1 MNYTYR
7 AAVTAVLAVA
17 ATIGAARAQA
27 PEPLD
32 IRTGVYRGHQ
42 VTYQVINGLAVV
54 EGDII
59 LGTPEELEP
68 PASPQLIK
76 GSDARKEAVAISD
89 PERLWP
95 EGVIPYVIDADLPDP
110 QRVLDAIQ
118 HWNDNTLVQLVER
131 TNEPNWVNFEEPEQP
146 TCSSMV
152 GMAGGEQSL
161 FLAEGCSVGAV
172 IHEIGHAAGVWH
184 EQSREDR
191 DNHVN
196 VLFDNIDKRS
206 TFNFDQR
213 IRTGDDLGHYDYGS
227 IMHYGAFFFSRNGRP
242 TLETMPPGIP
252 IGQAEGLSAGDIDGV
267 SRLYGQPPTMTTIS
281 TNPPGLQIE
290 VDGMTFTS
298 PQSFEWAPGS
308 NHAVNIPS
316 PQGDDSERFLFGRWG
331 DSGGQSRTVIPF
343 VANTVFT
350 AHFIQQFKVESGALP
365 PEGGAVTFNPPST
378 DGFYT
383 ARSHLE
389 AVAAPAQG
397 FSFHRWPGPVFAG
410 LHGFSGNPARFRV
423 RAPGLNYTAI
433 FTQAR
438 LTTITANFPGR
449 RVVVDGRTR
458 PMPRNFAWDAGS
470 THTISVED
478 AVQSGPS
485 GASRWIFQ
493 NWSDGGAITHN
504 ITVPEDASTF
514 TAEFTEQQL
523 LTTLAAPPAGGDIDA
538 VPGSGDGFYDTGTP
552 VVLTATPQPGFEL
565 STWFDTFGDVTGTQ
579 NPQVLLMSDQQW
591 VGALFLESRELLSGV
606 PVDFSLPAVGGPTIF
621 FGFLGYRVN
630 VPPGATRLKISMITQ
645 PGGVDV
651 DLHMRLGEDPI
662 LSRGRVV
669 SHHSSTGPGGR
680 ESITITP
687 ESHPPLESGTYFV
700 ALVIWTAGVAVEG
713 TLTAE
718 LDAPPV
724 PVPEISISTPAFT
737 FTTEQG
743 MNPPPQTFD
752 IRNSGEGTL
761 NYQIVTD
768 QPWLLASPN
777 QGSSTGEA
785 ATIQLSINSESL
797 PEGTS
802 HGLITISESQAQ
814 AAKQAA
820 PIQQTTSAII
830 PVTLVVTPAAPE
842 MPGPQISSGGIILA
856 TGTPVVEQISPL
868 GIFTIFGQEFAPEGT
883 LVLQPELDAG
893 GDVAVNL
900 GSTCVEINGERSPLF
915 AVLPTQINGQASHLL
930 QPGQAAVEVIRGC
943 GTNDEQRSP
952 VATVMIGS
960 ATPAFFNFVNNPGGA
975 NPIATL
981 HGGGPALVGEPGL
994 IPGVTF
1000 TPAQPDEFV
1009 SFFGTGFGPTDP
1021 ALESGQI
1028 PSQALP
1034 DSQGQATLINE
1045 VTFTIGG
1052 IAVPP
1057 ADVFYAG
1064 AVPCC
1069 AGLFQFVVRVPPNAQ
1084 DGDLAVT
1091 ATVDGVTT
1099 PNGPFITVK
1108 Q

>member
-7 AAVTAVLAVA
+7 AAATALLAVA
-17 ATIGAARAQA
+17 ATIGAARAQT
-27 PEPLD
+27 PEPPD

-42 VTYQVINGLAVV
+42 VTYQVINGLAVF

-59 LGTPEELEP
+59 LGTPRDLEP
-68 PASPQLIK
+68 PAGSQLIK
-76 GSDARKEAVAISD
+76 GADAAKEAVARSD
-89 PERLWP
+89 SDFLWP
-95 EGVIPYVIDADLPDP
+95 GGVIPYVIDAGLPEP

-118 HWNDNTLVQLVER
+118 HWNENTVVQLVER
-131 TNEPNWVNFEEPEQP
+131 TNEPNWVQFE
-146 TCSSMV
+146 SSGSGGLCLSFV
-152 GMAGGEQSL
+152 GMAGGEQVL
-161 FLAEGCSVGAV
+161 LLQDVCDVPAV
-172 IHEIGHAAGVWH
+172 VHEIGHAAGLFH
-184 EQSREDR
+184 EQTRDDR
-191 DNHVN
+191 NDHVN
-196 VLFDNIDKRS
+196 VLPQNMDKRF
-206 TFNFDQR
+206 TFNFA
-213 IRTGDDLGHYDYGS
+213 RTFDASDDLGHYDYGS
-227 IMHYGAFFFSRNGRP
+227 IMHYSAFLFSRNGRP
-242 TLETMPPGIP
+242 TLETMPPGIL
-252 IGQAEGLSAGDIDGV
+252 IGEAEGLSAGDIDGAN
-267 SRLYGQPPTMTTIS
+267 RLYGQPPAMTTIS

-298 PQSFEWAPGS
+298 PQSFDWAPGS
-308 NHAVNIPS
+308 NHTVNIPS
-316 PQGDDSERFLFGRWG
+316 PQGDDSERFLFARWG

-343 VANTVFT
+343 VSTTVFT
-350 AHFIQQFKVESGALP
+350 AHFIQQFRLESGALP
-365 PEGGAVTFNPPST
+365 PEGGAVTLNPPSS

-383 ARSHLE
+383 TRTQVE
-389 AVAAPAQG
+389 AVAAPAEG
-397 FSFHRWPGPVFAG
+397 FSFGGWFGPSLAG
-410 LHGFSGNPARFRV
+410 IHGVSGNPARFPV
-423 RAPGLNYTAI
+423 AFAGLNYTGV
-433 FTQAR
+433 FTQLP
-438 LTTITANFPGR
+438 LTTVTASAPGR
-449 RVVVDGRTR
+449 RIVVDGRTI
-458 PMPRNFAWDAGS
+458 PVPINFPWDPGS

-485 GASRWIFQ
+485 GASRWVFQ

-523 LTTLAAPPAGGDIDA
+523 LTTAASPSAAGDVDA

-552 VVLTATPQPGFEL
+552 VVLTAAPQQGFEL
-565 STWFDTFGDVTGTQ
+565 STWFGDLTGTA
-579 NPQVLLMSDQQW
+579 NPQALRMSDQQW

-606 PVDFSLPAVGGPTIF
+606 PVDFSLPAVGDPTIF

-630 VPPGATRLKISMITQ
+630 VPPGATRLKVSMITQ

-737 FTTEQG
+737 FTAEQG

-752 IRNSGEGTL
+752 IRNSGDGTL
-761 NYQIVTD
+761 NYQIASD
-768 QPWLLASPN
+768 QPWLSASPN

-785 ATIQLSINSESL
+785 ATIQVSINSESL
-797 PEGTS
+797 EEGTF

-814 AAKQAA
+814 ATKQAA
-820 PIQQTTSAII
+820 RIQQTTSAII
-830 PVTLVVTPAAPE
+830 PVTFVVTPAAPE
-842 MPGPQISSGGIILA
+842 MFGPEISSGGIILA
-856 TGTPVVEQISPL
+856 TGTPVVEQVSPL
-868 GIFTIFGQEFAPEGT
+868 GIFTIFGLEFAPEGT
-883 LVLQPELDAG
+883 LVIQPELDAG
-893 GDVAVNL
+893 GKVATNL
-900 GSTCVEINGERSPLF
+900 AGTCIEIDGQRSPLF

-930 QPGQAAVEVIRGC
+930 QPGQAAVEVLRGC

-952 VATVMIGS
+952 VATVTIAS
-960 ATPAFFNFVNNPGGA
+960 APPAFFNFVNNLGGA

-1000 TPAQPDEFV
+1000 TPAQPNEFV

-1034 DSQGQATLINE
+1034 DSQGLATLINE

-1064 AVPCC
+1064 AAPCC
-1069 AGLFQFVVRVPPNAQ
+1069 AGLQQFVVRVPPNAQ
-1084 DGDLAVT
+1084 DGNLGVN
-1091 ATVDGVTT
+1091 ATVDGVST